1 MSSILDN
8 PSLANSLIPAFSWD
22 ELEDRLMALAPTRV
36 KKAMVPAL
44 VSAVRKQSWAVPPTQ
59 VLDEIL
65 ALAWVLND
73 ETFQPELSHRD
84 ETWLRNS

>member
-1 MSSILDN
+1 MQSILID
-8 PSLANSLIPAFSWD
+8 PSLANSLVPAFSWT
-22 ELEDRLMALAPTRV
+22 ELEDRLTELAPTHT

-44 VSAVRKQSWAVPPTQ
+44 VSAVRKQSWALPSAQ

-73 ETFQPELSHRD
+73 ESFKPNLAPEFQERIG
-84 ETWLRNS
+84 

>member
-1 MSSILDN
+1 MRSILTD
-8 PSLANSLIPAFSWD
+8 PSLAKTLIPAFSWA
-22 ELEDRLMALAPTRV
+22 ELEDRLTVLAPTRV
-36 KKAMVPAL
+36 KKSMVPAL

-73 ETFQPELSHRD
+73 ESFQPELDSEYPLGIR
-84 ETWLRNS
+84 

>member
-1 MSSILDN
+1 MRSFMTD
-8 PSLANSLIPAFSWD
+8 PSLAESLIPAFSWA
-22 ELEDRLMALAPTRV
+22 ELEDRLMELAPTRV

-44 VSAVRKQSWAVPPTQ
+44 VSAVRKQSWAVPPAQ

-73 ETFQPELSHRD
+73 ETFQPELGSEFPQGIR
-84 ETWLRNS
+84 